1 MLICLIFNFIIF
13 LEFSEFVLIDLVI
26 IVIGISLRFYR
37 VRINFSFK
45 SLKIFN
51 FFLKKKNYGN
61 FGSKIK
67 ICRKLIKKVYL
78 FLNFN
83 NSIIKF

>member
-51 FFLKKKNYGN
+51 FFLKKKNSVVRLKYIEN
-61 FGSKIK
+61 
-67 ICRKLIKKVYL
+67 
-78 FLNFN
+78 
-83 NSIIKF
+83 

>member
-26 IVIGISLRFYR
+26 IVIRISLRFYR

-51 FFLKKKNYGN
+51 FFLKKK
-61 FGSKIK
+61 
-67 ICRKLIKKVYL
+67 LIFVVRLKYIE
-78 FLNFN
+78 NE
-83 NSIIKF
+83 

>member
-26 IVIGISLRFYR
+26 IVIWISLRFYR

-51 FFLKKKNYGN
+51 FFLKKKIN

-67 ICRKLIKKVYL
+67 IYRKLIKKVYL

-83 NSIIKF
+83 NSMIKF

>member
-13 LEFSEFVLIDLVI
+13 LELSEFVLIDLVI
-26 IVIGISLRFYR
+26 IVIRISLRFYR

-51 FFLKKKNYGN
+51 FFLKKK
-61 FGSKIK
+61 
-67 ICRKLIKKVYL
+67 LIFVVRLKYIE
-78 FLNFN
+78 N
-83 NSIIKF
+83 

>member
-26 IVIGISLRFYR
+26 IVIRISLRFYR

-51 FFLKKKNYGN
+51 FFLKKK
-61 FGSKIK
+61 
-67 ICRKLIKKVYL
+67 KLIFVVRLKYIE
-78 FLNFN
+78 NE
-83 NSIIKF
+83 

>member
-51 FFLKKKNYGN
+51 FFLKKK
-61 FGSKIK
+61 
-67 ICRKLIKKVYL
+67 KLISVVRLKYIE
-78 FLNFN
+78 N
-83 NSIIKF
+83 